1 MRNKFSMLALAA
13 FAAVWVAGCGSTPA
27 AKLYTLTADAGD
39 GQRVASERRKIEVIS
54 VRIPDLW
61 DRPQVVLSKP
71 SGEVS
76 FSEFHRWA
84 TPLKLDMPR
93 VVVRNLSRLL
103 DNSTVW
109 LREDFAGAQPDVR
122 VQVTIE
128 QLEAVAGSGL
138 RLEASWMIRP
148 AGEGAVHSGR
158 AKLVE
163 PLADAASYDAVVAA
177 AGRAVLAMSTQI
189 ARDIAALPQA
199 PAAKK

>member
-1 MRNKFSMLALAA
+1 MRNMLSAVVLAA
-13 FAAVWVAGCGSTPA
+13 LTVLFVAGCGSTPVS
-27 AKLYTLTADAGD
+27 KLYTLTADAGD
-39 GQRVASERRKIEVIS
+39 GQRVASERRKVEVVS

-61 DRPQVVLSKP
+61 DRPQVVLSKA

-76 FSEFHRWA
+76 ISEFHRWA

-122 VQVTIE
+122 VQVTID
-128 QLEAVAGSGL
+128 QIEAVAGTGL

-148 AGEGAVHSGR
+148 AGDGPAQSGR
-158 AKLVE
+158 TKLVE
-163 PLADAASYDAVVAA
+163 PLAADASHEAVVAA
-177 AGRAVLAMSTQI
+177 TGRAVLAMSTQI

-199 PAAKK
+199 PAARK